1 MKISRRDT
9 MKLGL
14 AGAAGLGLSGL
25 ISFGAR
31 AQDAAGDSYPT
42 ENGEITVYPVE
53 HASFVMSAAGTII
66 YCDPV
71 GGAEAYADLPPPD
84 LILITH
90 EHGDHF
96 DLETV
101 TAIMGE
107 ETRIIAN
114 PAVHEKL
121 PEELKAKA
129 QAIANGESTDV
140 DEINIEAI
148 PAYNLTEDRLQ
159 YHPKGRDNGYVLTI
173 DGRRVYVAG
182 DTEDIPEM
190 RALTDIYIAFVP
202 MNLPYTMDVDQASSA
217 VSEFKPENVYP
228 YHYGD
233 SDVEAFATKVK
244 EAAAETNVV
253 LGAWYS

>member
-14 AGAAGLGLSGL
+14 AGATGLGLSGL
-25 ISFGAR
+25 MSFGAR

-42 ENGEITVYPVE
+42 ENGEITVHPIE
-53 HASFVMSAAGTII
+53 HASFVMSAAGTVI

-71 GGAEAYADLPPPD
+71 GGAAAYADLPPPD

-96 DLETV
+96 DLETL
-101 TAIMGE
+101 TALAGDGVPIVV
-107 ETRIIAN
+107 N

-121 PEELKAKA
+121 PEELKSRAE
-129 QAIANGESTDV
+129 AIANGESTEV
-140 DEINIEAI
+140 GEIKIEAV
-148 PAYNLTEDRLQ
+148 PAYNMTEDRLQ
-159 YHPKGRDNGYVLTI
+159 YHPKGRDNGYILTV
-173 DGRRVYVAG
+173 DGRRVYIAG

-217 VSEFKPENVYP
+217 VAEFKPENVYP

-233 SDVEAFATKVK
+233 SDVEAFAAKVK
-244 EAAAETNVV
+244 EDAPETNVV